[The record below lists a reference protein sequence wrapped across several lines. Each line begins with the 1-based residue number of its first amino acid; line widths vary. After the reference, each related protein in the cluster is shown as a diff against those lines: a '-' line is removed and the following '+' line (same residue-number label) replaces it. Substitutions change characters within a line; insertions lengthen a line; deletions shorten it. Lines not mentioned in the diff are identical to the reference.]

1 MAIQQKFTDLP
12 TVANSTLSDIICA
25 VQGYVDPG
33 TPGTST
39 QQTLSQVL
47 ALMSSNIIQ
56 SNAGNPN
63 GAVAGNAYQ
72 FCWDTVNNKLW
83 VCTTSGTI
91 VTAVWQQCIPVV
103 TTPTASTIA
112 SWDANTNFR
121 ATNMI
126 EGYATTVTAAGT
138 TVLTVTSP
146 AQQFFTGAT
155 TQTVT
160 MPVASTCSLG
170 QKWLIVNNSSGIVTV
185 QSSGANSII
194 AMPAGTNSTITCVLT
209 SGTTAA
215 SWNAEST
222 AGVAGVTSITGTTN
236 QVIANQP
243 SGAVTLSL
251 PQDIATTSSTQFDS
265 VSFSNT
271 THGIVGTTTNNSAA
285 VGYVGQFVTSNVPF
299 SSATPI
305 STTTPTTLTSISLT
319 AGDWQVGGN
328 IFFIGSGAVLTNG
341 KVGISTTT
349 NTFPDNSHTSGINSL
364 AMLASNLSFNAPEQR
379 ISISGTTT
387 VYIIGQTNFGS
398 GSATQCGNIWA
409 RRLR

>member
-47 ALMSSNIIQ
+47 DLMSANIIQ
-56 SNAGNPN
+56 SNAGDPN
-63 GAVAGNAYQ
+63 GVVAGNAYQ

-83 VCTTSGTI
+83 VCTTSGTTI
-91 VTAVWQQCIPVV
+91 TAVWQQCIPVV

-160 MPVASTCSLG
+160 MPVASTCALG

-243 SGAVTLSL
+243 SGAVILSL
-251 PQDIATTSSTQFDS
+251 PQNIGTTSSPQFNA
-265 VSFSNT
+265 VSFSDT
-271 THGIVGTTTNNSAA
+271 THGIVGTITNNDAIA
-285 VGYVGQFVTSNVPF
+285 GYVGRFLTATTGPSPGVTLTTSTSADVITLSLPAGDWDVWGNVLCSGAGLNMSF
-299 SSATPI
+299 AAIWLSLSSATLPSAYLRNSI
-305 STTTPTTLTSISLT
+305 SQAAFSTFSTSAPQLRISLPSTTTIYLSTQ
-319 AGDWQVGGN
+319 A
-328 IFFIGSGAVLTNG
+328 IFS
-341 KVGISTTT
+341 
-349 NTFPDNSHTSGINSL
+349 
-364 AMLASNLSFNAPEQR
+364 
-379 ISISGTTT
+379 
-387 VYIIGQTNFGS
+387 S
-398 GSATQCGNIWA
+398 GSVSAFGTINA
-409 RRLR
+409 RIRR